1 MVIHFPFGQFYVEGF
16 VMPNRLDRNR
26 NGGGAI
32 IYWLV
37 QKKRSVFFLISIF
50 PRAEFWSIF
59 HQIVAEWWE
68 NIPFKSDWNWNL
80 LSGLSLIVNNMFYS
94 STSLTDTCCNSN
106 VQFVDN
112 SSYHVSWY
120 APDLP
125 SYVVLQIC
133 HDLGL
138 LSSILSLRY
147 PQRK

>member
-1 MVIHFPFGQFYVEGF
+1 
-16 VMPNRLDRNR
+16 
-26 NGGGAI
+26 
-32 IYWLV
+32 
-37 QKKRSVFFLISIF
+37 
-50 PRAEFWSIF
+50 
-59 HQIVAEWWE
+59 
-68 NIPFKSDWNWNL
+68 
-80 LSGLSLIVNNMFYS
+80 MFYS

-138 LSSILSLRY
+138 LSQILSLRY
-147 PQRK
+147 PQRKQSHGFRPGEQGGQGKLMRREMSPSPGKYRPRNSKDLSEQWGGAPCCWQITVFISTLLFLLSARINFFRMSAM